1 MQDYI
6 STNSEIPKHFIEK
19 FLKVSR
25 NNTFDWE
32 KINIELSVVSTYL
45 GIQETKLEVM
55 LEQYVKCID
64 YNIVE
69 VKEGKEKIFINYE
82 CFKDLCHNMQTKE
95 ATYAYAFLIDFEEC
109 IKLYD
114 GDKVIEEKDEPHLQH
129 EPPSMHLPP
138 ISPAGNLQHEPPS
151 MHLPPISLTGNLQ
164 HEPPSMHLPP
174 ISLTGNLQHEIEEK
188 NRKKY
193 IKGLYIKEI
202 TDNPGCYKM
211 EKIEDDVK
219 DDCYCYI
226 QTEYPDELERYT
238 HKILDSYGYRMFKGN
253 NIFKCPLNNLT
264 YISSQCNKFIEKI
277 KKQIMME
284 IIEEEIK
291 DEMKLKQIQ
300 HSITLGELKGNTF
313 AEIMKYI
320 IKDNR
325 LRKYIM
331 DSTNDSFM
339 LAIKDKNTLK
349 KAKRIIQAKIIKDG
363 SFY

>member
-6 STNSEIPKHFIEK
+6 STNSEIPKQFIEK
-19 FLKVSR
+19 FLKISSD
-25 NNTFDWE
+25 NTFDWE
-32 KINIELSVVSTYL
+32 KINIQLSDVSTYL
-45 GIQETKLEVM
+45 GIKEPKLEVM

-64 YNIVE
+64 YTIVE

-138 ISPAGNLQHEPPS
+138 ISRQGNLQHEP
-151 MHLPPISLTGNLQ
+151 HLP
-164 HEPPSMHLPP
+164 HEPPSRNLPLR
-174 ISLTGNLQHEIEEK
+174 ILEN
-188 NRKKY
+188 NRKKC

-211 EKIEDDVK
+211 EKIEDDFK
-219 DDCYCYI
+219 DDYYCYI

-238 HKILDSYGYRMFKGN
+238 HKILDSYGYRMVKDN
-253 NIFKCPLNNLT
+253 NIFECSLNILT

-300 HSITLGELKGNTF
+300 HSITLGELTGKTL

-320 IKDNR
+320 IKDKR
-325 LRKYIM
+325 LRKYVI
-331 DSTNDSFM
+331 DSIIDSFM
-339 LAIKDKNTLK
+339 LVIKDKTTLK
-349 KAKRIIQAKIIKDG
+349 KAKRIIQAKIIKNA
-363 SFY
+363 SFLLN